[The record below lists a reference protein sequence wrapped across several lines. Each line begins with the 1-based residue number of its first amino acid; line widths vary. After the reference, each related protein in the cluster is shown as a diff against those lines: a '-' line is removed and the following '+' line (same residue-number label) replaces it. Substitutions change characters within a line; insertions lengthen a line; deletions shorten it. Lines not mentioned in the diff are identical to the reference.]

1 MAARFVNRFRP
12 QVEVCEDRAVP
23 ASFGSIADDSISVSP
38 DDGGTPRVRVDHT
51 TAGEGMGEDLA
62 GHGTFR
68 GGVRSALGDVSGDG
82 VNDIV
87 IAPGTGGAPR
97 LRVIDGA
104 TGNTLSDFLVY
115 EDSFR
120 GGLYVAVGDV
130 NADGRAD
137 IITGTGNGGAPRVRV
152 LSGADLGKTVLR
164 DFFAYEDSFRG
175 GVLVSAG
182 DIDGDGKDDVIT
194 GTGVGGGPRVITFA
208 GTDGKVLQNFFA
220 YEDSFRGGVLVSSGD
235 IDGDGK
241 DDVITG
247 TGPGGGPVVRV
258 VGAGGATLL
267 QFLADDSSFRG
278 GVGVDSSDVDGDG
291 RDDVVTHTRH
301 GSSLS
306 VNIFDDNGG
315 DRIRTFTRT
324 VDDDGTGTSGG
335 GGGGGSGGGG
345 SLVASQVEGTITA
358 VDVAAK
364 TVTIKP
370 LSGAAVVVKVG
381 PTTKVERN
389 DESVSLSAFKVGDR
403 GEAKFDLA
411 GVTLKVEA
419 EG

>member
-38 DDGGTPRVRVDHT
+38 DDGGTPRVKIIDPAT
-51 TAGEGMGEDLA
+51 GEDIGEIQA
-62 GHGTFR
+62 YEDSFR

-175 GVLVSAG
+175 GVLVSA
-182 DIDGDGKDDVIT
+182 
-194 GTGVGGGPRVITFA
+194 
-208 GTDGKVLQNFFA
+208 
-220 YEDSFRGGVLVSSGD
+220 GD

>member
-1 MAARFVNRFRP
+1 MAARSLTKFRP

-38 DDGGTPRVRVDHT
+38 DDGGTPRVKIIDPAT
-51 TAGEGMGEDLA
+51 GEDIGEIQA
-62 GHGTFR
+62 YEDGFR
-68 GGVRSALGDVSGDG
+68 GGVRSALGDVTGDG

-97 LRVIDGA
+97 LRIIDGS

-152 LSGADLGKTVLR
+152 LSGADLGRTVIR

-175 GVLVSAG
+175 GVLVAAG
-182 DIDGDGKDDVIT
+182 DVNADGRDDVIT
-194 GTGVGGGPRVITFA
+194 GTGVGGGPRVLTFA

-220 YEDSFRGGVLVSSGD
+220 YEDSFRGGVLVSAGD
-235 IDGDGK
+235 IDGDGR

-258 VGAGGATLL
+258 VSAATGATLL

-278 GVGVDSSDVDGDG
+278 GVGVDSSDIDGDG

-306 VNIFDDNGG
+306 VNIFDDHGG

-335 GGGGGSGGGG
+335 GSGGSGGGTTAVG
-345 SLVASQVEGTITA
+345 SQVEGTITA
-358 VDVAAK
+358 VNVAAG
-364 TVTIKP
+364 TVTIRR
-370 LSGAAVVVKVG
+370 LSGAEVVVTVG

-389 DESVSLSAFKVGDR
+389 DESVPLSAFRVGDR
-403 GEAKFDLA
+403 GEAKFGLD
-411 GVTLKVEA
+411 GTTLKGEA